1 MLFFLLGGMSSPFE
15 PPESAALE
23 INQIHKI
30 LHFRN
35 FLITI
40 NVVLS
45 DEIYFLVRIW
55 TKDGKDFFREI
66 RIDSQ
71 STPAV
76 TWSRR
81 FLIICAESDV
91 LFYDLKLLDDIK
103 WRTEGKF
110 WKCSRMRNLKKNHN
124 FRIWKIA
131 YCDPLIFDPIVLFR
145 IGSMIYFSTK
155 N

>member
-1 MLFFLLGGMSSPFE
+1 MMINDILYVLFFLLGGLSSLFE

-23 INQIHKI
+23 INQINKI

-110 WKCSRMRNLKKNHN
+110 
-124 FRIWKIA
+124 
-131 YCDPLIFDPIVLFR
+131 
-145 IGSMIYFSTK
+145 
-155 N
+155 

>member
-1 MLFFLLGGMSSPFE
+1 MSPTSNSGLKLEFFLIKIFLGNFAKWNLVIAIFRISGTLSPFE

-30 LHFRN
+30 LHFHN

-91 LFYDLKLLDDIK
+91 LLYDLKLLDDIK
-103 WRTEGKF
+103 WRTEGK
-110 WKCSRMRNLKKNHN
+110 
-124 FRIWKIA
+124 IWKK
-131 YCDPLIFDPIVLFR
+131 F
-145 IGSMIYFSTK
+145 
-155 N
+155 